1 MESCSC
7 IQIGMEFTEPWFA
20 KSSGN
25 EGDPNQTVIHDVA
38 GDAESK
44 LGGEDEDSYN

>member
-1 MESCSC
+1 MHSDSNG
-7 IQIGMEFTEPWFA
+7 IYWSMVS